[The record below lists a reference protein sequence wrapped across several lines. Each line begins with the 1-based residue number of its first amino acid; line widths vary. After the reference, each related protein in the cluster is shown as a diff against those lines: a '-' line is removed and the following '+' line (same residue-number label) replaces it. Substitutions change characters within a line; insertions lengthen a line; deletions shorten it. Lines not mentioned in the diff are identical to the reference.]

1 MISIKNLNKS
11 FSSEQPLF
19 QDFNLDINDGD
30 NIALIGPSGCG
41 KSTILR
47 YILGMKYPDSGTILI
62 DGNDINHLSDRDMH
76 QLRLSFGMLF
86 QSSALFD
93 SFTVEENIAFP
104 LVENYGLTLDQARNK
119 VNYVLDLVDLNG
131 FNTKMPYQLSGG
143 QKKRVGLAR
152 AIVTEPKYLFFDEP
166 TAGLD
171 PVTTTNIENV
181 IIRLNKV
188 LRTTT
193 VVVSHESSTILRT
206 AKKIFMIHNN
216 ALLDFE
222 TPDTIKTTKN
232 SIIKHFMKG

>member
-1 MISIKNLNKS
+1 M
-11 FSSEQPLF
+11 
-19 QDFNLDINDGD
+19 
-30 NIALIGPSGCG
+30 
-41 KSTILR
+41 
-47 YILGMKYPDSGTILI
+47 
-62 DGNDINHLSDRDMH
+62 
-76 QLRLSFGMLF
+76 
-86 QSSALFD
+86 
-93 SFTVEENIAFP
+93 
-104 LVENYGLTLDQARNK
+104 
-119 VNYVLDLVDLNG
+119 NYVLDLVDLNG

-222 TPDTIKTTKN
+222 TPDTIKTTEN
-232 SIIKHFMKG
+232 SVIKHFMKG